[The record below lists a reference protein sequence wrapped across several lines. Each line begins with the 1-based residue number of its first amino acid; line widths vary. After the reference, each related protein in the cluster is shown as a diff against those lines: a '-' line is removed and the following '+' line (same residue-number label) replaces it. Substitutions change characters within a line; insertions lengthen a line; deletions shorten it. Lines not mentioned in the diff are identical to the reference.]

1 VTVSTWPATVIV
13 AERDV
18 EPVFAAYEYAID
30 ALPLPDALPELT
42 VSHDWLLV
50 AVHAQVEA
58 DAVSA
63 TVPEP
68 AVAGT
73 EAVDDASV
81 YVHVAAAAC
90 VTVST

>member
-1 VTVSTWPATVIV
+1 V
-13 AERDV
+13 
-18 EPVFAAYEYAID
+18 
-30 ALPLPDALPELT
+30 PDALPALT

-63 TVPEP
+63 TVPDP

-81 YVHVAAAAC
+81 YVQPLADAC